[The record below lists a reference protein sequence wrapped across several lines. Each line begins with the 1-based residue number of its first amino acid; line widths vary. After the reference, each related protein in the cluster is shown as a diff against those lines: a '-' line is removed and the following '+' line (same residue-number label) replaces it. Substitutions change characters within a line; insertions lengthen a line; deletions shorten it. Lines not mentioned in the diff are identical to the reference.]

1 LWDSSILEDTHKT
14 VLMTI
19 AKDDKITSAVVNPSK
34 KAIDDFIKSRGEA
47 TSVISKSSPKNPPSK
62 PKAAA
67 KPKARKSA
75 RRNEEEPGQPS
86 KKTRSAEKKEQAK
99 TDKAPSDDV
108 EMLKQ
113 DAGKDKEAPSKPKDT
128 TTEKKQNN
136 AKLPKQGSE
145 GDKETLSKPKESAKK
160 KQKKAK
166 VGESPVKAPT
176 EKSLPSKSASRK
188 RSLSITDKEVSA
200 PVSSSK
206 SKDSDKNTKK
216 KKSSKIKDPN
226 APKRSLTSYLL
237 YCGDN
242 RASVKKENPDAK
254 FLDIGKILG
263 EQFKSLSKKEKDVY
277 VEKAALL
284 KKTYDEEKIEYLK
297 NKDKET
303 KNEDETA
310 VASEEPV
317 ATVVKKP
324 RGQKKGKELT
334 ESKDDDNEED
344 VENNGPD
351 NAKGKKAKTAK
362 KAKKAKKDPNAPKRS
377 LTTYMLFCKD
387 HRAQVMKENPGKQV
401 PEIGKTLGSMYK
413 KLSLKEKDPYVKE
426 AQNLKEQYDKD
437 KAEYLKTKDTEEKG
451 ASGKAST

>member
-1 LWDSSILEDTHKT
+1 ME
-14 VLMTI
+14 
-19 AKDDKITSAVVNPSK
+19 
-34 KAIDDFIKSRGEA
+34 
-47 TSVISKSSPKNPPSK
+47 
-62 PKAAA
+62 
-67 KPKARKSA
+67 
-75 RRNEEEPGQPS
+75 PS

-136 AKLPKQGSE
+136 AKMPKQGSE
-145 GDKETLSKPKESAKK
+145 GDKEALSKPKESAKK

-176 EKSLPSKSASRK
+176 KKSLPSKSASRK

-254 FLDIGKILG
+254 FLLDIGKILG

-284 KKTYDEEKIEYLK
+284 KKTYDEEKIESLK
-297 NKDKET
+297 NKDEET
-303 KNEDETA
+303 KNEGETP
-310 VASEEPV
+310 VVSEEPV

-344 VENNGPD
+344 VENNGPGRQCGGEES
-351 NAKGKKAKTAK
+351 KYSKESKESK
-362 KAKKAKKDPNAPKRS
+362 KRS
-377 LTTYMLFCKD
+377 ERPQTFTHHLHAFLQRSQSAGNEGKSGQASPRNWQNPWIHVQEAFTKRKGFICKGGSKSQ
-387 HRAQVMKENPGKQV
+387 RA
-401 PEIGKTLGSMYK
+401 I
-413 KLSLKEKDPYVKE
+413 
-426 AQNLKEQYDKD
+426 
-437 KAEYLKTKDTEEKG
+437 
-451 ASGKAST
+451 